1 MGGGEVAAPRIVV
14 AAKVSAHFTLV
25 DARCARRGK
34 LWGGAVGNDGAAD
47 AVATDA
53 DRCDTG
59 IHLQVAEVARGD
71 IRECRVHVVGA
82 RGHQVHA
89 IDLDPQAVIGQAA
102 NRWQAGNTTATVEAN
117 ARYAAQQT
125 GAVAGAGAQVLQG
138 WRGDLGCAECGL
150 LCFDHA
156 GRQLHFC
163 AGAVGDNQRGWF
175 GRAGQWAEE
184 SEQGRAGPWIG
195 KFLIHE

>member
-47 AVATDA
+47 AVATHANRSDA
-53 DRCDTG
+53 G
-59 IHLQVAEVARGD
+59 EHLQVTEVARGD

-82 RGHQVHA
+82 GRHQVHA
-89 IDLDPQAVIGQAA
+89 IDLDSQAVVGQAA
-102 NRWQAGNTTATVEAN
+102 NRRQAGNTAGTVEAN

-125 GAVAGAGAQVLQG
+125 GAVAGAGTQVLQG

-156 GRQLHFC
+156 GDQLYRA
-163 AGAVGDNQRGWF
+163 AGAVVEHQRRRF
-175 GRAGQWAEE
+175 GSAGQWAEE
-184 SEQGRAGPWIG
+184 CKQGRAGP
-195 KFLIHE
+195 